1 MIDDNVE
8 MKAYAGKRRDA
19 QKLMRKSRKHLL
31 GNRMAEELK

>member
-1 MIDDNVE
+1 MIDDNIE

-19 QKLMRKSRKHLL
+19 QKLMRKNRKLL